1 METATL
7 ELIHED
13 LEFLKVKVISIENE
27 LKEIKEEVEP
37 EVREEYL
44 QRLKELEKEKGQ
56 GRRFESKE
64 EFLRFLD
71 NEI

>member
-37 EVREEYL
+37 EIKEEYL
-44 QRLKELEKEKGQ
+44 ERLKAIEKEVGKT
-56 GRRFESKE
+56 FSSKE
-64 EFLRFLD
+64 
-71 NEI
+71 